1 MGSSYLKGE
10 FYGLLRLEKPTAES
24 AADYPP
30 GYVFLPE
37 HLAGEEVCRQLVSEE
52 IRRHKVRAGV
62 FRQEWVKTRER
73 NEALDCRVYARA
85 AAALLGIERWQEA
98 EWARAELQLALMQPA
113 RRALQTNLALDAE
126 EEAPLEE
133 TQPDK
138 APVDEPAT
146 VPAHAAP
153 PPRPAFRPRGWG
165 GAAGGAW

>member
-1 MGSSYLKGE
+1 M
-10 FYGLLRLEKPTAES
+10 
-24 AADYPP
+24 
-30 GYVFLPE
+30 
-37 HLAGEEVCRQLVSEE
+37 
-52 IRRHKVRAGV
+52 

-126 EEAPLEE
+126 EEAPLED
-133 TQPDK
+133 TQPDEL
-138 APVDEPAT
+138 PVDEPAA